1 MSLISIKYAQHEG
14 EPENWEFDGLRFG
27 NVNLIVGMNASGK
40 TRTLNVLHAIA
51 TSLSGKRS
59 LSTMKSNAVFA
70 DGESSIRYTLVI
82 DNTKIVRERLT
93 RDGEELLRRSAT
105 GGGKI
110 KAVRLK
116 KTIDFKI
123 PQDQL
128 AVVAKRDKA
137 QHPFLEPLRAWA
149 ESVIYL
155 RCGTDLGKKNYGIAG
170 KGSTVANVKE
180 PSITAPISTFLSGIN
195 KFGKRKFMFPIR
207 RDMKAVGYAL
217 SDISVGPPISIRT
230 SIGGTVGLRVKEREL
245 QCETD
250 QQSMSDGMFRTLATL
265 IQVQY
270 ALLVNPSS
278 WILIDDIGEGLDYE
292 RASSVI
298 SLLRQKALE
307 SGATLVMA
315 TNNRFVMN
323 SVPLDEWQIIQRTGS
338 TVRFFNQKNSPK
350 AFSEFEYTGMSN
362 FDFFRTGWYAEG
374 HNGHK

>member
-14 EPENWEFDGLRFG
+14 EPENWEFDGLRLG
-27 NVNLIVGMNASGK
+27 SVNLIVGMNASGK
-40 TRTLNVLHAIA
+40 TRTLNVLNAIA
-51 TSLSGKRS
+51 GFVSGKRS
-59 LSTMKSNAVFA
+59 LSTAKGNAVFA
-70 DGESSIRYTLVI
+70 DGESLIRYTLVI
-82 DNTKIVRERLT
+82 DDTRVVRERLT
-93 RDGEELLRRSAT
+93 RDGEELLRRSRT
-105 GGGKI
+105 GRGKI

-137 QHPFLEPLRAWA
+137 QHPFLEPMRAWA

-155 RCGTDLGKKNYGIAG
+155 RCGTDMGKGHFLIAG
-170 KGSTVANVKE
+170 EGPTIANV
-180 PSITAPISTFLSGIN
+180 TAPSRKIPVGTFLSGLN

-207 RDMKAVGYAL
+207 RAMKSVGYPV
-217 SDISVGPPISIRT
+217 SDISVGPAMSLTTNVGRT
-230 SIGGTVGLRVKEREL
+230 LGLRVKERDL

-250 QQSMSDGMFRTLATL
+250 QHSMSDGMFRALATF

-270 ALLVNPSS
+270 ALLANPSA

-292 RASSVI
+292 RAGAVI
-298 SLLRQKALE
+298 TLLRQKASE

-315 TNNRFVMN
+315 TNNRFAMN
-323 SVPLDEWQIIQRTGS
+323 SVPLDEWQIIQRKGS
-338 TVRFFNQKNSPK
+338 TVRFFNQRNSPK

-374 HNGHK
+374 HNGHE

>member
-1 MSLISIKYAQHEG
+1 VSLISIKYAQHAG
-14 EPENWEFDGLRFG
+14 DPEHWEFDGLRFG

-40 TRTLNVLHAIA
+40 TRTLNVLNAIA
-51 TSLSGKRS
+51 GLVAGQRS
-59 LSTMKSNAVFA
+59 LSAMKCDAVFA
-70 DGESSIRYTLVI
+70 DGESSIRYTLI
-82 DNTKIVRERLT
+82 ASDTKIVRERLT
-93 RDGEELLRRSAT
+93 CDGEELLRRSAT
-105 GGGKI
+105 GRGKI
-110 KAVRLK
+110 KAVRLNQ
-116 KTIDFKI
+116 TIDFKI

-128 AVVAKRDKA
+128 AVVAKRDNA
-137 QHPFLEPLRAWA
+137 QHPFLEPMRAWA
-149 ESVIYL
+149 ESVLHL
-155 RCGTDLGKKNYGIAG
+155 RCGTDMGKRQLGIPGEGATVRNVTDPS
-170 KGSTVANVKE
+170 STM
-180 PSITAPISTFLSGIN
+180 PIITFLAGIN

-207 RDMKAVGYAL
+207 RAMKAVGYPL

-230 SIGGTVGLRVKEREL
+230 SVAGMVGLRVKERDL

-250 QQSMSDGMFRTLATL
+250 QHAMSQGMFRALATF

-270 ALLVNPSS
+270 ALLDNPAS

-292 RASSVI
+292 RASAVI
-298 SLLRQKALE
+298 SFLRQMALE

-315 TNNRFVMN
+315 TNDRFVMN
-323 SVPLDEWQIIQRTGS
+323 GVPLDEWQIIQRKGA